1 MLVSYE
7 SCVNPCQN
15 LRDLHTLAIQLS
27 VSAAVDIAV
36 NSDLKISCVC

>member
-1 MLVSYE
+1 MSYE
-7 SCVNPCQN
+7 PYVNPHQS

-36 NSDLKISCVC
+36 NSDLKISCV

>member
-1 MLVSYE
+1 MRMSYE
-7 SCVNPCQN
+7 PYVNPHQN